1 MASINLVY
9 TQLSAQQALL
19 QAQAN
24 QSAFVT
30 PPQRSLS
37 THTTQQ
43 INAWNLHPEKGPVPN
58 IRKPSAHDTR
68 DTYGETESNY
78 VQNPQRRPIES
89 RLGARNM
96 NTEWDDEE
104 DDPTY
109 KGESTVFSIL
119 HPEHESYKQ
128 AKRAGYNPKAEHDYT
143 LSYRPDDMAENSKF
157 IKEIATTA
165 IDKTKLPH
173 NVGKYNGLTDPDDHL
188 QVFNGA
194 GATGGWNL
202 PTWCHIFAQTF
213 VGAARIWFDSLPAGR
228 IKSWIDF
235 REKFLAH
242 FSQQRRHTRDPADC
256 LNIWRKDH
264 ESVED
269 FITRYNKECPEI
281 GDVGEKMMRAHFMR
295 AVKCDDLIKRV
306 KGRDG
311 GPKDWETFIE
321 AAKTIAQTDKQ
332 LTGDDHRQRG
342 YNHNDRH
349 NKKGRSQPWK
359 ASNHRE
365 RSPAR
370 EDARHTINQIAHRKE
385 VKRKNREK
393 QWTPLTKTSS
403 EVLATENHQ
412 FKPPLQM
419 RNKRGQDPN
428 LFCEF
433 HKDTGHLTDDCFSLK
448 QEIERALRDGK
459 LTPLVKGGKRNYR
472 QIQRREEGPDNKK
485 LRKLETHMVQ
495 GGPRKPR
502 KNYNKRTQD
511 DSWRERQ
518 VVFPIVRGGPRE
530 RRPIV
535 ISGVIGHYQ
544 TDYIFIY
551 PGSTADIIYE
561 QCFNQF
567 DQEDKARLEPV
578 DYPLTGFCN

>member
-1 MASINLVY
+1 
-9 TQLSAQQALL
+9 
-19 QAQAN
+19 
-24 QSAFVT
+24 
-30 PPQRSLS
+30 
-37 THTTQQ
+37 
-43 INAWNLHPEKGPVPN
+43 
-58 IRKPSAHDTR
+58 
-68 DTYGETESNY
+68 
-78 VQNPQRRPIES
+78 
-89 RLGARNM
+89 M

-109 KGESTVFSIL
+109 KGESTVFSRL
-119 HPEHESYKQ
+119 HPEHEAYKPH
-128 AKRAGYNPKAEHDYT
+128 KRAGYNPKAEHDYT
-143 LSYRPDDMAENSKF
+143 FSYRPDDMAENSKF
-157 IKEIATTA
+157 IKEIATAA

-173 NVGKYNGLTDPDDHL
+173 NMGKYNGLTDPDDHL

-202 PTWCHIFAQTF
+202 PTWCHFFAQTF
-213 VGAARIWFDSLPAGR
+213 VGAARVWFDSLPTGR

-235 REKFLAH
+235 RDKLLAH

-269 FITRYNKECPEI
+269 FITRYNKGCLEI

-295 AVKCDDLIKRV
+295 AVKCDDLIKRL

-311 GPKDWETFIE
+311 GPKDWESFIE

-332 LTGDDHRQRG
+332 LIGDDNRQRG

-349 NKKGRSQPWK
+349 NKKDKGQSWRKS
-359 ASNHRE
+359 AHRD
-365 RSPAR
+365 RSPVK

-385 VKRKNREK
+385 VKRENREK
-393 QWTPLTKTSS
+393 QWMPLTKTPS
-403 EVLATENHQ
+403 EVLSTENHQ
-412 FKPPLQM
+412 FKSPIQM

-428 LFCEF
+428 LFCKF
-433 HKDTGHLTDDCFSLK
+433 LKDTGHLTDDIFSLK
-448 QEIERALRDGK
+448 QEIKRALRDGK
-459 LTPLVKGGKRNYR
+459 LTHLVKCEKHDYR
-472 QIQRREEGPDNKK
+472 QIQRREEGLDNKK
-485 LRKLETHMVQ
+485 LWKLETHMVQ
-495 GGPRKPR
+495 GGPRRPR
-502 KNYNKRTQD
+502 KNYSKRTQD

-518 VVFPIVRGGPRE
+518 VVFPVVRGGPRE
-530 RRPIV
+530 KRPIV

-544 TDYIFIY
+544 TDYILID

-567 DQEDKARLEPV
+567 DQEDKARLQPV
-578 DYPLTGFCN
+578 DYPLTGFCNEAVFPLGQISFPVLLPDGRNSRTKEVMFMVQPAHSRHNILLGRES

>member
-1 MASINLVY
+1 
-9 TQLSAQQALL
+9 
-19 QAQAN
+19 
-24 QSAFVT
+24 
-30 PPQRSLS
+30 
-37 THTTQQ
+37 
-43 INAWNLHPEKGPVPN
+43 
-58 IRKPSAHDTR
+58 
-68 DTYGETESNY
+68 
-78 VQNPQRRPIES
+78 
-89 RLGARNM
+89 M

-109 KGESTVFSIL
+109 KGESTIFSRL
-119 HPEHESYKQ
+119 HPEHESYKP

-157 IKEIATTA
+157 IKEIATAA

-202 PTWCHIFAQTF
+202 PTWCHLFAQTF
-213 VGAARIWFDSLPAGR
+213 VGAARIWFDSVPAGR

-269 FITRYNKECPEI
+269 FITRYNKECLEI
-281 GDVGEKMMRAHFMR
+281 GYVGEKMMRAHFMR

-321 AAKTIAQTDKQ
+321 AAKTIVQTDKQ
-332 LTGDDHRQRG
+332 LTGDDPRQCR

-359 ASNHRE
+359 ASGHRE

-370 EDARHTINQIAHRKE
+370 ADARHTINQIAHRKE
-385 VKRKNREK
+385 SKTRNRKG
-393 QWTPLTKTSS
+393 L
-403 EVLATENHQ
+403 
-412 FKPPLQM
+412 
-419 RNKRGQDPN
+419 
-428 LFCEF
+428 
-433 HKDTGHLTDDCFSLK
+433 
-448 QEIERALRDGK
+448 ERWKAHS
-459 LTPLVKGGKRNYR
+459 LVKGGKRDYR

-485 LRKLETHMVQ
+485 LQKLETHMVQ

-544 TDYIFIY
+544 TDYIFID

-567 DQEDKARLEPV
+567 DQEDKARLEPA
-578 DYPLTGFCN
+578 DYPLTGFYNEAVFPLGKISFPVLLSDGRNSRTEEVTFMVLPAHSRHDILLGRESQGDFSMICSGPHSAVGFPTETG

>member
-24 QSAFVT
+24 QSTFVT
-30 PPQRSLS
+30 PQPRSLS

-43 INAWNLHPEKGPVPN
+43 TNAWNLRPERGPVQN
-58 IRKPSAHDTR
+58 VRRPSAHDTR
-68 DTYGETESNY
+68 DTYGETESNF
-78 VQNPQRRPIES
+78 VQNPNVQRKPVQA

-96 NTEWDDEE
+96 NTEWDEEE

-109 KGESTVFSIL
+109 KGETTVFSRL
-119 HPEHESYKQ
+119 HPEHEVYKP

-143 LSYRPDDMAENSKF
+143 LSYRPDDMAEDLKF
-157 IKEIATTA
+157 IREIATAA

-188 QVFNGA
+188 QVFKGA

-202 PTWCHIFAQTF
+202 PTWCHLFAQTF
-213 VGAARIWFDSLPAGR
+213 VGAARVWFDSLPAGK
-228 IKSWIDF
+228 IKSWVDF

-242 FSQQRRHTRDPADC
+242 FSQQRRHARDPADC
-256 LNIWRKDH
+256 LNIWRRDH

-269 FITRYNKECPEI
+269 FITRYNKECLEI

-332 LTGDDHRQRG
+332 LTGDDHRQRAH
-342 YNHNDRH
+342 NSNDRH
-349 NKKGRSQPWK
+349 GRKSRGQSWR
-359 ASNHRE
+359 SSSHRE
-365 RSPAR
+365 RSPSR
-370 EDARHTINQIAHRKE
+370 EDARHTIHQIAHRKE
-385 VKRKNREK
+385 VKKENRDK
-393 QWTPLTKTSS
+393 QWTPLTKTPS

-428 LFCEF
+428 LYCEF

-459 LTPLVKGGKRNYR
+459 LTHLVKGGKRDYR
-472 QIQRREEGPDNKK
+472 QIQRRDEGPDNKK

-495 GGPRKPR
+495 GGPR
-502 KNYNKRTQD
+502 
-511 DSWRERQ
+511 
-518 VVFPIVRGGPRE
+518 
-530 RRPIV
+530 RPKK
-535 ISGVIGHYQ
+535 
-544 TDYIFIY
+544 
-551 PGSTADIIYE
+551 
-561 QCFNQF
+561 
-567 DQEDKARLEPV
+567 KAR
-578 DYPLTGFCN
+578 TR